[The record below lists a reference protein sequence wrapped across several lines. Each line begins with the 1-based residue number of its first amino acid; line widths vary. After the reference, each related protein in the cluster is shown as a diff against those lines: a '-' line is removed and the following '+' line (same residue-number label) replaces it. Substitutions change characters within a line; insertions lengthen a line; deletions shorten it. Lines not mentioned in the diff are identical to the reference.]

1 MLSADQIDL
10 LTLARTPSIGPIT
23 FYRLMDKYG
32 SAAEALKAIP
42 FLSKKTKIQIP
53 NKAIIETEIKQ
64 VEKNKGQFLFFNDP
78 LYPALLKQIEDAP
91 VVLTCRGRLDL
102 LQNLMVALV
111 GSRNASLS
119 GRKIA
124 SQLARDLG
132 QEQITIVSGLAR
144 GIDTAAHE
152 ASLTSGTI
160 AVVAGGVD
168 VIYPKENENLYA
180 HMINQGLVLSEA
192 PWGQEPIATHFPKRN
207 RIISGLSVA
216 TVIIEANLRS
226 GSLITARNAA
236 EQNRD
241 VCAVP
246 GSPADPRA
254 EGPNQLIKDGACLV
268 RTAQD
273 VLEQIKDFSARFRM
287 EQNKNQ
293 ILQQRLLDQDQNQ
306 LCQENPSAETN
317 TPDNIID
324 IILSNLGASPVQL
337 DELARSCHVNSS
349 VLQAHLLE
357 IELEGR
363 IQRLAGNRVVKLF

>member
-1 MLSADQIDL
+1 
-10 LTLARTPSIGPIT
+10 
-23 FYRLMDKYG
+23 
-32 SAAEALKAIP
+32 
-42 FLSKKTKIQIP
+42 
-53 NKAIIETEIKQ
+53 
-64 VEKNKGQFLFFNDP
+64 
-78 LYPALLKQIEDAP
+78 
-91 VVLTCRGRLDL
+91 LDL

-152 ASLTSGTI
+152 ASLASGTI

-168 VIYPKENENLYA
+168 VIYPKENEKLYA

-273 VLEQIKDFSARFRM
+273 VLEQIKDFSARFQM

-293 ILQQRLLDQDQNQ
+293 ILQQRLLDQDQNS
-306 LCQENPSAETN
+306 LYSDSLHPENPSTAPH
-317 TPDNIID
+317 TPENIID
-324 IILSNLGASPVQL
+324 IILSNLSASPVQL